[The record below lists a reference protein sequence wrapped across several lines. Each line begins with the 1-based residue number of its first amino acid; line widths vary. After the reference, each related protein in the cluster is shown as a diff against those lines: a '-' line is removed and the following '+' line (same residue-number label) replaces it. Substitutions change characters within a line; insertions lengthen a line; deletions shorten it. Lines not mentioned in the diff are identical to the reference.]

1 MAPRRKPDDGT
12 ATRIL
17 DVAERLVQ
25 TRGFNGFS
33 YADIARELDVTK
45 AALHYHF
52 RTKTDLGLALV
63 ERYHRQFAAALDAV
77 THAEPE
83 PRIALHRYV
92 DVYRDVLRRDRICLC
107 GMLAAESETLPTP
120 MRRAVADF
128 FDLNVAW
135 LTSTLDRGRRRG
147 NLRFG
152 ADPAA
157 EATSLLGALEG
168 AMLIARLRH
177 DRHGFDAAADRLLA
191 SYEIGA

>member
-1 MAPRRKPDDGT
+1 MARRRTPDDDT

-33 YADIARELDVTK
+33 YADIAQELHVTK

-52 RTKTDLGLALV
+52 RTKTDLGTALI
-63 ERYHRQFAAALDAV
+63 ERYHRQFADALDTVAL
-77 THAEPE
+77 AEPE
-83 PRIALHRYV
+83 PLVALHRYV
-92 DVYRDVLRRDRICLC
+92 DVYRDVLRKDRICLC
-107 GMLAAESETLPTP
+107 GMLAAESETLPAP
-120 MRRAVADF
+120 MRQAVADF

-135 LTSTLDRGRRRG
+135 LASTLEAGRRCG
-147 NLRFG
+147 ALRFG
-152 ADPAA
+152 PEPAD

-177 DRHGFDAAADRLLA
+177 DRQGFDAVADRLLA
-191 SYEIGA
+191 SYDARR

>member
-1 MAPRRKPDDGT
+1 MPGRRKADDDT

-33 YADIARELDVTK
+33 YADIARELEVTK

-52 RTKTDLGLALV
+52 RTKTDLGMALIG
-63 ERYHRQFAAALDAV
+63 RYHRQFADALDAV
-77 THAEPE
+77 ALARPE
-83 PRIALHRYV
+83 PRVALHRYV

-107 GMLAAESETLPTP
+107 GMLAAESETLPAQ
-120 MRRAVADF
+120 MRDAVADF

-135 LTSTLDRGRRRG
+135 LTATLDTGREQG
-147 NLRFG
+147 DLHFG
-152 ADPAA
+152 AEPIA
-157 EATSLLGALEG
+157 EATSFLGALEG

-177 DRHGFDAAADRLLA
+177 DRMGFDSVADRLLA
-191 SYEIGA
+191 SYEAVA